1 MRVCSFLHMTQAQT
15 DTCKS
20 IYTRYSMLCS
30 TQCYALLNAI
40 IMLYSKGGF
49 ELTNELRNEYA
60 KNMQL
65 TKTENEQIHRV

>member
-1 MRVCSFLHMTQAQT
+1 
-15 DTCKS
+15 
-20 IYTRYSMLCS
+20 MLCS

-65 TKTENEQIHRV
+65 TKTGNEQIHRV